1 MPCYCSLHLEC
12 TSVSG
17 QQSSWRDPGLILY
30 NERPWGK
37 IDWNHTSYLL
47 CKAFYFSWV
56 LNLEWNGVIQRND
69 LRRKDITHCVQG
81 GPLCSLSHCVQ
92 GGGDLCSLSHSLR
105 GKCLY
110 WARAGLEKRSLHPLL
125 NTEPPPL
132 LGNWAA
138 TERGTREEKTDGCF
152 ALVYQF
158 QTAVV
163 KPK

>member
-92 GGGDLCSLSHSLR
+92 GGGICALCPIHWEVSACIELGLDLRSVLFILSWTQSLPLSLGTEQQQKEGR
-105 GKCLY
+105 GKRKQTD
-110 WARAGLEKRSLHPLL
+110 ALL
-125 NTEPPPL
+125 WFTNSRL
-132 LGNWAA
+132 L
-138 TERGTREEKTDGCF
+138 
-152 ALVYQF
+152 
-158 QTAVV
+158 
-163 KPK
+163 